1 MENDKPL
8 KIEFAPG
15 AFDNFDG
22 TQEELNE
29 FMAEIHR
36 LASTGELFENSRQ
49 INLDELD
56 PEADAEFIKFL
67 ADKNNNSE
75 RKLQ

>member
-1 MENDKPL
+1 MENNKPL

-29 FMAEIHR
+29 FMADIHR
-36 LASTGELFENSRQ
+36 MASTGELFENSRQ
-49 INLDELD
+49 NDIDELD